1 MEAVFDVASEGRVT
15 AATRRPGIHTRYGGI
30 SVACLLLCLLAA
42 PAQAQEVAA
51 RVQFL
56 VGDVTATSPDGQ
68 LRILQKGDRV
78 YSGETIRTGEEAS
91 AQLIYRDRSRMAV
104 RVNTEFT
111 IREYSYDE
119 GNQSESKS
127 IFSLLSGALRTVTGL
142 IGKANRNNVT
152 IDTPNA
158 TIGIRG
164 TDHEVV
170 HIVQQS
176 SQLAQAGTYNK
187 VYVGAT
193 VMRTPQGNLNLEL
206 RQAGFVGGTPGN
218 PLKPVKIVDL
228 PKAITDQI
236 INKIPLQARI
246 QPKQADTSKAP
257 ARTTKKKLG
266 STTTKTRRLDS
277 AAPKTLDSTIKLD
290 TSTTLQKT
298 YDASKTLD
306 PSFSTGPL
314 DSKIDKTLESTTIK
328 SLDPALSTTI
338 QTDTLRSTI
347 ISPTTTDSLKST
359 ITSPT
364 TTDSLKSTIISPT
377 TTESLKSTITSP
389 TKIKK

>member
-1 MEAVFDVASEGRVT
+1 MNGNTVLQGTSEIRAKNRGPFGR
-15 AATRRPGIHTRYGGI
+15 RHPGKLGL
-30 SVACLLLCLLAA
+30 ACLLLCLLATTA
-42 PAQAQEVAA
+42 EAQEVAA

-56 VGDVTATSPDGQ
+56 VGDVTATSPDGN
-68 LRILQKGDRV
+68 LRLLRKGDRI
-78 YSGETIRTGEEAS
+78 YTGETIRTGDESS

-111 IREYSYDE
+111 IREYRYEE
-119 GNQSESKS
+119 GNQSESRS
-127 IFSLLSGALRTVTGL
+127 IFSLLQGALRTVTGL

-176 SQLAQAGTYNK
+176 NPLAQAGTYNK

-193 VMRTPQGNLNLEL
+193 VMRTARGNLNLGL
-206 RQAGFVGGTPGN
+206 RQVGFVGGTPGHV
-218 PLKPVKIVDL
+218 LKPVRIADL

-246 QPKQADTSKAP
+246 DPVRPETGKSTTPSTDTTVK
-257 ARTTKKKLG
+257 
-266 STTTKTRRLDS
+266 STTTTR
-277 AAPKTLDSTIKLD
+277 TLDSTMTKSLDSTIDLD

-298 YDASKTLD
+298 YDTTKTLD
-306 PSFSTGPL
+306 PSLSTDTI
-314 DSKIDKTLESTTIK
+314 DSTINKTLESTTIK

-338 QTDTLRSTI
+338 QTD
-347 ISPTTTDSLKST
+347 SLKST

-364 TTDSLKSTIISPT
+364 TTDSLKSTITSPTTTEKLLSPTTTETLKSTIISPT
-377 TTESLKSTITSP
+377 TTTIS
-389 TKIKK
+389 K